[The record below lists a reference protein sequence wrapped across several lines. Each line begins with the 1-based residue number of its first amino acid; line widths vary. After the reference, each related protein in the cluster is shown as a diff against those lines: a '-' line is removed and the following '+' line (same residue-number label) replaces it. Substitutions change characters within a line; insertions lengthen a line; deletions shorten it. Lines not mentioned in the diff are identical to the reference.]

1 MKIRFEYRS
10 GRETVE
16 AETIT
21 ITGQTIVSTDAMLAE
36 PTMRLGVLCWKRVGG
51 DFDGELIGYMEVGD
65 AP

>member
-36 PTMRLGVLCWKRVGG
+36 PTMRLGVLRWKRVGG
-51 DFDGELIGYMEVGD
+51 DFDGELIGYMEVTS
-65 AP
+65 